1 MRYRVLIVA
10 IAAILPACG
19 GSDADADRFCEL
31 LEELD
36 ALDTR
41 GLPPDQALVVMKQ
54 ERDKLEEGSNVAPDE
69 IRDDA
74 QLFANGIIQLIDL
87 QIAAGGDESQIDQAD
102 ADALAEGVF
111 TAEFDAAGGQVNN
124 WRELNCD

>member
-1 MRYRVLIVA
+1 MRYRVLIVV

-36 ALDTR
+36 GLDTT
-41 GLPPDQALVVMKQ
+41 GLPPDEALVVLEQ
-54 ERDKLEEGSNVAPDE
+54 ERDRLEEGSKVAPDE
-69 IRDDA
+69 IRDDV
-74 QLFANGIIQLIDL
+74 QLFVNGILQLIDL
-87 QIAAGGDESQIDQAD
+87 EIAAGGDESQIDQAD

-111 TAEFDAAGGQVNN
+111 TAEFDAAGDQVIE
-124 WRELNCD
+124 WRENNCD

>member
-1 MRYRVLIVA
+1 MRHRVLIVVVA
-10 IAAILPACG
+10 SILPACG

-36 ALDTR
+36 GLDTR
-41 GLPPDQALVVMKQ
+41 GLPPDQALVVMEQ
-54 ERDKLEEGSNVAPDE
+54 ERDRLEEVSNVAPDE
-69 IRDDA
+69 IRADV
-74 QLFANGIIQLIDL
+74 QLFAGGVLDLVGL

-111 TAEFDAAGGQVNN
+111 TAEFDAASTNVIE
-124 WRELNCD
+124 WREANCD